1 MNQCKLNPSGM
12 NAESIGCIEGVQFC
26 RDNGYKKPEIH
37 AYSGDHVRYT
47 CELLLRPGNVC
58 DYNQQCMHGT
68 CFFGAR
74 GDQNYC
80 YECLYDEEDGR
91 ETTNVCDETYFCE
104 K

>member
-1 MNQCKLNPSGM
+1 
-12 NAESIGCIEGVQFC
+12 
-26 RDNGYKKPEIH
+26 
-37 AYSGDHVRYT
+37 
-47 CELLLRPGNVC
+47 
-58 DYNQQCMHGT
+58 MHGT